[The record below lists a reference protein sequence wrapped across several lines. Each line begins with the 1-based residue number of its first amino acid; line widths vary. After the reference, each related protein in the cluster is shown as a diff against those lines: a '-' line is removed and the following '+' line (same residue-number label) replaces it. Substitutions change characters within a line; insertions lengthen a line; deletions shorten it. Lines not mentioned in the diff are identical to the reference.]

1 MNING
6 YHVTDRKVVTIS
18 KTAHLLDIVEDER
31 KFTEQPKVKRVKK
44 ALHPFLEDQTNY
56 KTQSL

>member
-6 YHVTDRKVVTIS
+6 LHITDRRVVTIS
-18 KTAHLLDIVEDER
+18 KTAHLLDLVEDER

-44 ALHPFLEDQTNY
+44 PLHSFLED
-56 KTQSL
+56 

>member
-6 YHVTDRKVVTIS
+6 LHITDRRVVTIS
-18 KTAHLLDIVEDER
+18 KTAHLLDLVEDER

-44 ALHPFLEDQTNY
+44 PLHLFF
-56 KTQSL
+56 